1 MPHAVVVNTIPSAVP
16 RFKSAGG
23 TLNVFWYSTHQTRCA
38 AQPKEVQWVLSSEL
52 WEGSQLRGFLS

>member
-23 TLNVFWYSTHQTRCA
+23 TLNVFFVLDTPDPLCGAAKGSTVGA
-38 AQPKEVQWVLSSEL
+38 
-52 WEGSQLRGFLS
+52 QLRVVGR